1 MFTFLEDEGSLSI
14 IDSLEM
20 LRLATQRL
28 SKPACKAKAKHHV
41 DADVAWRQTV
51 THHSEFL
58 SSAGGRN
65 VTKCNKDWMCLSYK
79 LKAHIVQEGSPD
91 LIWHS
96 SP

>member
-20 LRLATQRL
+20 LCFVTQRL

-41 DADVAWRQTV
+41 VTDVAFRQTV
-51 THHSEFL
+51 THLSEFL
-58 SSAGGRN
+58 SAEGGRN
-65 VTKCNKDWMCLSYK
+65 VTKRNRDWMCLSYK
-79 LKAHIVQEGSPD
+79 LKAPIVQDGSPD

-96 SP
+96 TP

>member
-51 THHSEFL
+51 THRSEFL

-65 VTKCNKDWMCLSYK
+65 VTKCFKGWMCLSYK
-79 LKAHIVQEGSPD
+79 LKAHIVQGGSPD